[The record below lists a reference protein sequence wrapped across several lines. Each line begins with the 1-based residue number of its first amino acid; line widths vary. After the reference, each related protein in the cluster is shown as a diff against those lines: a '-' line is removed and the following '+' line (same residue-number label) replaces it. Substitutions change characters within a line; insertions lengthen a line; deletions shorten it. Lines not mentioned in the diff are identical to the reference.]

1 MFRRFPFV
9 ALVCWVLATVI
20 VFGISGAYSPERQ
33 TDARDFSAL
42 KESGTSLVSFA
53 ESIPLTLTKFAA
65 K

>member
-1 MFRRFPFV
+1 MFRRFRLM
-9 ALVCWVLATVI
+9 ALVCWVLAAVV
-20 VFGISGAYSPERQ
+20 VFGIVGACSPERQ